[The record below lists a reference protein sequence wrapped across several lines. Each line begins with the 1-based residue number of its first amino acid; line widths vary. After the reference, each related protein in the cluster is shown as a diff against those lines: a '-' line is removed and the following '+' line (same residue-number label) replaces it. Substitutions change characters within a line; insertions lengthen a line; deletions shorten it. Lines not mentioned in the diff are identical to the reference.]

1 MPNLFLLN
9 YKQKASGF
17 CPLKAFCKLKGVW
30 SGWEGIIEVTEP
42 IPSCV
47 AEISQCLQHGEGW
60 LGKHRQGKA
69 AILGSF
75 YNRGQC
81 LRGINTLTPPPT
93 PPRQL
98 QLNYRK
104 SKPPL
109 LPLFCAT
116 RVRRHA
122 PRTSTGTHTNTHGR
136 KTERR
141 EAKPIH
147 LLSSREASAVR
158 DADLAHPF
166 ELSRLSEKY
175 WLQRASPFNNTLFN
189 CSGFD

>member
-109 LPLFCAT
+109 LPFFSAT

-136 KTERR
+136 KTAQGS
-141 EAKPIH
+141 EADT
-147 LLSSREASAVR
+147 SAVVQR
-158 DADLAHPF
+158 
-166 ELSRLSEKY
+166 SERGQGCRFSTSI
-175 WLQRASPFNNTLFN
+175 WTVASIWEVLTSESKSF
-189 CSGFD
+189 